1 MGRKRNDMRIRP
13 KRMFTHVRKELDGK
27 RKGQI
32 MELEIIARI
41 VAWLLIVLIPV
52 LLLGC
57 IPLVGWVLGLAWML
71 IGSYAIVKGGE

>member
-1 MGRKRNDMRIRP
+1 
-13 KRMFTHVRKELDGK
+13 
-27 RKGQI
+27 

-41 VAWLLIVLIPV
+41 VAGLLIVLSPV

>member
-1 MGRKRNDMRIRP
+1 
-13 KRMFTHVRKELDGK
+13 
-27 RKGQI
+27 

-57 IPLVGWVLGLAWML
+57 IPLVGWVLGRAWML

>member
-1 MGRKRNDMRIRP
+1 
-13 KRMFTHVRKELDGK
+13 
-27 RKGQI
+27 

-57 IPLVGWVLGLAWML
+57 IPLIGWVLGLAWML
-71 IGSYAIVKGGE
+71 IGSYAIVNGGE

>member
-1 MGRKRNDMRIRP
+1 
-13 KRMFTHVRKELDGK
+13 
-27 RKGQI
+27 

-41 VAWLLIVLIPV
+41 VAWLLIVLIPA

-71 IGSYAIVKGGE
+71 IGSYAIVNGGE